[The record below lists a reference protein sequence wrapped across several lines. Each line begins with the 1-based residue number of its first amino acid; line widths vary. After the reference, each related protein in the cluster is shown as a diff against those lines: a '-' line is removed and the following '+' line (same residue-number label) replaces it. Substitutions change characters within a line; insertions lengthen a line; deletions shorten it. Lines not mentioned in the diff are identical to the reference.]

1 MSTETNPISDLELVR
16 YLDGELEAKE
26 RSALDSRLAAAP
38 EAAAR
43 LEQLRR
49 RSRNMSALLRSNDAH
64 AAGTRASAEA
74 IRPRMNQQSVRFG
87 WPPYLK
93 AAAVVALLLTGAL
106 AVPPARAWL
115 LARLLDAGA
124 ALGLRPTETSAPE
137 IEQTPAPAQGASLTE
152 VVYSFQVTSD
162 TFDVEVMQT
171 AGRLVVERSDDGS
184 ASASAAGAG
193 DESFLVLPRGIRIEG
208 PATTGTLYTIS
219 LPDRV
224 AVVRI
229 QQRSGVS
236 LHSLRRDQPLEIDLG
251 SR

>member
-49 RSRNMSALLRSNDAH
+49 RSRNMSALLRSNNAN
-64 AAGTRASAEA
+64 AADTRASAEA
-74 IRPRMNQQSVRFG
+74 IRPRMNQQSVRLG

-124 ALGLRPTETSAPE
+124 ALGLRPEETSTPVAAPP
-137 IEQTPAPAQGASLTE
+137 PAPTQGVSTTE
-152 VVYSFQVTSD
+152 VSYSFRVTSD
-162 TFDVEVMQT
+162 TFAIEVSQT
-171 AGRLVVERSDDGS
+171 AGRLIVERSTNGS
-184 ASASAAGAG
+184 ASAEAAGAG
-193 DESFLVLPRGIRIEG
+193 DESFMVLPRGIRIEG
-208 PATTGTLYTIS
+208 PATTGTVYTIK

-224 AVVRI
+224 VVVRI
-229 QQRSGVS
+229 QRGTGVS
-236 LHSLRRDQPLEIDLG
+236 LHSLRRDQPLQFELG

>member
-26 RSALDSRLAAAP
+26 RSALASRLAAAP

-49 RSRNMSALLRSNDAH
+49 RSGNLSTLLRTRDPS
-64 AAGTRASAEA
+64 GTETRASAEV
-74 IRPRMNQQSVRFG
+74 IRPTMTKPAARYG

-115 LARLLDAGA
+115 LARLLDAGSAIGLGA
-124 ALGLRPTETSAPE
+124 APTSVRVTT
-137 IEQTPAPAQGASLTE
+137 TPAPAPTGVSTTE
-152 VVYSFQVTSD
+152 VTYSFQVSSD
-162 TFDVEVMQT
+162 TFTIEATQT
-171 AGRLVVERSDDGS
+171 AGRIIVQRSAD
-184 ASASAAGAG
+184 ASASAETAGAG
-193 DESFLVLPRGIRIEG
+193 NESILILPRGVRIEG
-208 PATTGTLYTIS
+208 PSSASTVYTIK

-224 AVVRI
+224 RVVRI
-229 QQRSGVS
+229 QRSTGVA
-236 LHSLRRDQPLEIDLG
+236 LHSLRPDQPLQVELG
-251 SR
+251 R